1 MIQKLNIK
9 VVLSIFILSVALFS
23 YSCKKT
29 KVEPENTPPTEVAKK
44 TTVSITSFTIE
55 KKNNPQL
62 INDIV
67 FEVKDNQMTANL
79 SKFLF
84 SVVPSFSSD
93 ASKVTLNDKEQV
105 SGNSLIDLRSDTVFS
120 FFAENGKRYE
130 YTLKINWNDSLP
142 LIAINTDGAVP
153 VTSKETYLKGNI
165 TIDGKGV
172 FSNYSGTT
180 QIKGRGNS
188 TWTLPKKPYRL
199 KLDSKAPLFGLA
211 EEKDW
216 VLLAN
221 YLDETHQLN
230 NIAFYTAQKL
240 GIPYTN
246 HFIPVE
252 LMINGKYLGL
262 YLLTEQ
268 VELDKNR
275 INVGD
280 GGVLLELD
288 SYYDEDWKFKSDK
301 YQLPVNV
308 KDPKLANADQLAAI
322 KANFQ
327 QMENLV
333 AASDFPKNNYLDYID
348 AESIANFLIVFML
361 TDNEEINHPKSVFMN
376 KAANGKFVMGPVW
389 DFDWAYGYEGTEK
402 HFSHYQSF
410 FWTGTKAKAGTRFF
424 SRFLQDPVIVNL
436 IKQKWAAFTTS
447 NNLNDFVNDW
457 TFILEGARNRDY
469 GLWKRGNINYQMDV
483 SALNNWIINRI
494 SYLTTFINGL

>member
-1 MIQKLNIK
+1 MSQKRITKTFLNTIII
-9 VVLSIFILSVALFS
+9 SILLFS

-29 KVEPENTPPTEVAKK
+29 GIERENTPSTEVTTK
-44 TTVSITSFTIE
+44 TTVTITSFTIE

-62 INDIV
+62 ISDIV
-67 FEVKDNQMTANL
+67 FEVTGNQITANL
-79 SKFLF
+79 SKLLF
-84 SVVPSFSSD
+84 SVVPSFNSD
-93 ASKVTLNDKEQV
+93 ASKVTLNDKEQI
-105 SGNSLIDLRSDTVFS
+105 SGNSLIDLRSDTVFT

-142 LIAINTDGAVP
+142 LIAINTEGNVP
-153 VTSKETYLKGNI
+153 VNSKETYVKANI
-165 TIDGKGV
+165 SIDGKGV
-172 FSNYSGTT
+172 FNNYSGTT

-240 GIPYTN
+240 EMPFTN

-262 YLLTEQ
+262 YLFTEQ
-268 VELDKNR
+268 VEVDKNR
-275 INVGD
+275 VNVGD
-280 GGVLLELD
+280 DGVLLELD
-288 SYYDEDWKFKSDK
+288 SYYDEEWKFKSDK

-361 TDNEEINHPKSVFMN
+361 ADNEEINHPKSIYIH
-376 KAANGKFVMGPVW
+376 KAGNGKFVMGPVW
-389 DFDWAYGYEGTEK
+389 DFDWAYGYEGTQK

-410 FWTGTKAKAGTRFF
+410 FWTGPKEKAGSRFF
-424 SRFLQDPVIVNL
+424 SRFLRDPVIVNL
-436 IKQKWAAFTTS
+436 IKQKWTTFITS
-447 NNLNDFVNDW
+447 NNLNNFVDDW
-457 TFILEGARNRDY
+457 MFMLEGARNRDY
-469 GLWKRGNINYQMDV
+469 SLWKRGNINYQMDI

-494 SYLTTFINGL
+494 SYLTTYFSGL

>member
-9 VVLSIFILSVALFS
+9 VIFSISILSAALFF
-23 YSCKKT
+23 YSCKKA
-29 KVEPENTPPTEVAKK
+29 KDIGENNTPPPIFKK
-44 TTVSITSFTIE
+44 STVSLESFTLE
-55 KKNNPQL
+55 KKNNTQL
-62 INDIV
+62 MNDIL
-67 FEVKDNQMTANL
+67 FEVKDNQITANL

-93 ASKVTLNDKEQV
+93 ASKVTLNGKEQV
-105 SGNSLIDLRSDTVFS
+105 SGNGLIDLRADTVFS

-142 LIAINTDGAVP
+142 LIAMNTEGNVS
-153 VTSKETYLKGNI
+153 VNSKESYVKANI

-172 FSNYSGTT
+172 FSNYSGAT

-188 TWTLPKKPYRL
+188 TWALPKKPYRL
-199 KLDSKAPLFGLA
+199 KLDSKASLFGLA

-252 LMINGKYLGL
+252 LMINGKNLGL
-262 YLLTEQ
+262 YLFTEQ

-275 INVGD
+275 VNVGD
-280 GGVLLELD
+280 DGVLLELD

-308 KDPKLANADQLAAI
+308 KDPKLSNADQLAAI
-322 KANFQ
+322 KSKFQ

-333 AASDFPKNNYLDYID
+333 AASDFPNNNYLDYID
-348 AESIANFLIVFML
+348 AASIANFLIVFML
-361 TDNEEINHPKSVFMN
+361 TDNEEINHPKSVFIN
-376 KAANGKFVMGPVW
+376 KPANGKFVLGPTW
-389 DFDWAYGYEGTEK
+389 DFDWAYGYEGTQK

-424 SRFLQDPVIVNL
+424 SRFLQDPAIVSL
-436 IKQKWAAFTTS
+436 IKQKWTTFTTS

-457 TFILEGARNRDY
+457 MFLLEGARNRDY
-469 GLWKRGNINYQMDV
+469 SLWKRGNVNYQMDI

-494 SYLTTFINGL
+494 SYLTTYINGL